1 MDTNIRSRRA
11 RHRKG
16 CRRNRKLHG
25 GGSGTSYGFG
35 ASVDPTNPSLG
46 NAAEVKTFASCQ
58 EATRPGY
65 LAGATIQGGLPGFG
79 SVSQRGGRSSKRSS
93 RRNRSRRSTRRNR
106 MVGGVYGFNPTVVGP
121 NNVSVPGR
129 PYTGCGEGAYAVQN
143 PLNQG
148 NFPAS
153 VLTAPPAGT
162 QRGGAGP
169 PSFDVDAMRYN
180 VPRSGYSDGPSS
192 GATSAGPPFLIHT
205 PYSAQPV
212 PSPACVKTGGGYRRK
227 TRKSRKG
234 SRKSRKNKN
243 SRKSRK
249 SRKNKKSCRN

>member
-1 MDTNIRSRRA
+1 MR
-11 RHRKG
+11 
-16 CRRNRKLHG
+16 G
-25 GGSGTSYGFG
+25 GGAGTSYSFG
-35 ASVDPTNPSLG
+35 GSVDPTNPSLG

-79 SVSQRGGRSSKRSS
+79 SASQSGGRSRRSSRDNRSRRSSRGNRS
-93 RRNRSRRSTRRNR
+93 RRNRSTRRSRRSNSR
-106 MVGGVYGFNPTVVGP
+106 MVGGVYGFSSSVVGP
-121 NNVSVPGR
+121 NNIGIPGR
-129 PYTGCGEGAYAVQN
+129 PYTGCGEGAYSVQN

-162 QRGGAGP
+162 QRGGAATNYSP
-169 PSFDVDAMRYN
+169 ASYDVDAMRYN
-180 VPRSGYSDGPSS
+180 APRSGYSDGPSS
-192 GATSAGPPFLIHT
+192 GPTSAGPPFLIHT

-212 PSPACVKTGGGYRRK
+212 PSPACVKTGGYRK

-234 SRKSRKNKN
+234 SRKSK
-243 SRKSRK
+243 K
-249 SRKNKKSCRN
+249 SRKNKKRN